1 MHFQAAF
8 IEERLVQAKS
18 ELAEIQTLERNLRT
32 NHDAILCHAWEL
44 GRILT
49 DLKEEIG
56 HGKWLF
62 WLGGNWPELGERNAR
77 RCMVFFKA
85 NETWK
90 NLKSAEFRGFERDSI
105 RKFMWGYIPAKER
118 LELPGDV
125 TDSPA
130 PHHLTPVNQFTK
142 YYRQVRSGLGDWPDK
157 EVFRREIEPT
167 LEIIR
172 ILSGAAKFKVTSVG
186 VSWIE

>member
-1 MHFQAAF
+1 MQIQAA
-8 IEERLVQAKS
+8 IVEERLIQAKS

-32 NHDAILCHAWEL
+32 NHEAILCHAWEL

-85 NETWK
+85 NENW
-90 NLKSAEFRGFERDSI
+90 LKSAEFCGFERNSI

-118 LELPGDV
+118 LQLPGDV

-130 PHHLTPVNQFTK
+130 PHHLSPVNQFTK
-142 YYRQVRSGLGDWPDK
+142 YYRQVRSGLGEWPDQ
-157 EVFRREIEPT
+157 EIFRREIEPT
-167 LEIIR
+167 LQIILR
-172 ILSGAAKFKVTSVG
+172 LAGATEFHVRQNGIWWT
-186 VSWIE
+186 